1 MTTLIDQPTRTHII
15 LPLVCRTTYLRR
27 SAHSAVL
34 LFAWFAEHVLDDLH
48 CCACYA
54 HELLFPALQQQSGRG
69 LHPATFRRHECLDSR
84 DTRLQ
89 VSVVDIHVFIL
100 SLDGTA
106 LLRPL
111 RRTAQLL
118 RLIALSDHKTRVNP
132 SHDHD

>member
-15 LPLVCRTTYLRR
+15 ILPLVHRTTYLRR

-84 DTRLQ
+84 DTASKFQSLT
-89 VSVVDIHVFIL
+89 FTYLFCLWMGPL
-100 SLDGTA
+100 SCVHSEE
-106 LLRPL
+106 PPNSF
-111 RRTAQLL
+111 
-118 RLIALSDHKTRVNP
+118 ALSRSLTIKP
-132 SHDHD
+132 A